1 MHIQYVRRHYIY
13 IYCSFVK
20 CTCAEMVTVLLK
32 QKSHEVTLFGIIG
45 ADKCRYSR
53 LHTSFWNDTVG
64 RWLLQ
69 MKRSGLAPLWGG
81 AVDSAEK
88 RRHRLHVIF
97 KIWLNKFYPKSPEN
111 DCPRLHLLPALHVWL
126 CLTKVSFT
134 RMEEWYGKGAAWLM
148 ITSAQIIATSHDVT
162 IELRP
167 NFLN

>member
-1 MHIQYVRRHYIY
+1 MHVQYVRRHNIY

-32 QKSHEVTLFGIIG
+32 QKLHELHEVTLFGIVG

-53 LHTSFWNDTVG
+53 LHTSFWTDTVG

-69 MKRSGLAPLWGG
+69 MKRSGLAPLWRGCWQCRE
-81 AVDSAEK
+81 EK
-88 RRHRLHVIF
+88 APSTCNFQNMVEVVL
-97 KIWLNKFYPKSPEN
+97 PEKSWKW
-111 DCPRLHLLPALHVWL
+111 LPAPPFAACSS

-148 ITSAQIIATSHDVT
+148 ITCS
-162 IELRP
+162 L
-167 NFLN
+167 